1 LLINENNIDLFK
13 RYFDSVSISIDGV
26 DEESCKI
33 IRGSNVFNKILEK
46 IQLLKSHDF
55 NEISLSAVLP
65 NNYQLIEEF
74 NKLNKDD
81 KRLLYMRYIKRM
93 TVDEIAVFYD
103 YSRRTAYRRLE
114 PALKRFSLSLSASKY
129 DNEWFVRKFC
139 NQKWIRN
146 IFVSFGGVFCVSKQ
160 IVPTI
165 KERIETTRLNY
176 CGQSKQ
182 SCILNN
188 YLAPS
193 DTITEIYQ
201 ST

>member
-1 LLINENNIDLFK
+1 VGVSGNAEEQIDKIMQVVDKRNKLLELK
-13 RYFDSVSISIDGV
+13 EVT
-26 DEESCKI
+26 EEK
-33 IRGSNVFNKILEK
+33 
-46 IQLLKSHDF
+46 
-55 NEISLSAVLP
+55 
-65 NNYQLIEEF
+65 F